1 MATYRHSYNK
11 TDGLIDLS
19 AKFEGEIAR
28 ALNTLVVATRIN
40 DKTVTLA
47 DLSPG
52 TLKQLKEFWP
62 HLGDHFDTLQGL
74 LFRKAFGEW
83 ANSLPQ

>member
-19 AKFEGEIAR
+19 AKFEGMVDIEEGEIAR

-40 DKTVTLA
+40 DKTVTLT

-62 HLGDHFDTLQGL
+62 HLGDHFDTLQGF
-74 LFRKAFGEW
+74 LFR
-83 ANSLPQ
+83 